1 MQLFAIIVVIFGA
14 LCIAASVVLILRPTA
29 THAALNWFAST
40 VRAHVIEQA
49 ARLLLGASLV
59 LTAPAMWQPV
69 LFLVIGW
76 LIIVTSV
83 ALLCLPWRLHH
94 RFARM
99 VMPTVIRQAR
109 LYGLCVLA
117 FGSLLL
123 LGVLYD

>member
-83 ALLCLPWRLHH
+83 ALLCLPWRGLA
-94 RFARM
+94 AR
-99 VMPTVIRQAR
+99 VMRNSRTYRPV
-109 LYGLCVLA
+109 V
-117 FGSLLL
+117 GSMAPQPRGPSSPL
-123 LGVLYD
+123 VS